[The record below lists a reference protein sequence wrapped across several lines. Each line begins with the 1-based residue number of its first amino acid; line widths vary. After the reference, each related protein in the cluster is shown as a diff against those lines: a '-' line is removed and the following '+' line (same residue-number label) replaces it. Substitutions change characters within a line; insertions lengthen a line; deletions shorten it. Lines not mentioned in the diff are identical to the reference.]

1 MKKLF
6 KKIMF
11 RIKLWYMDHL
21 WRMSGESCFSLF
33 PPSFYYTHTREEIER
48 IKREEIAE
56 IRKILDEYGEQNV
69 VKGEV

>member
-1 MKKLF
+1 MRKLIKK
-6 KKIMF
+6 MVF

-48 IKREEIAE
+48 ITKEEMTMIRELLEDVNE
-56 IRKILDEYGEQNV
+56 SSMMTKC
-69 VKGEV
+69 